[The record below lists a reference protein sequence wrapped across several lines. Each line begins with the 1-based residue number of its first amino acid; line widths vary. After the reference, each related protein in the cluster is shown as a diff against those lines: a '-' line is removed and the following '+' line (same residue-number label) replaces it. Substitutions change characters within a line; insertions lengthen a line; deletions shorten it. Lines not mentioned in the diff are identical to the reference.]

1 MSRTYRRRGEDHEYR
16 WVLRDW
22 VFESD
27 RPRPFLVDRRS
38 PEGRGAIARFHSDAG
53 VGLEG
58 GVPHRFRRIF

>member
-27 RPRPFLVDRRS
+27 RARPFLVDRRS
-38 PEGRGAIARFHSDAG
+38 PEGRGALARFQT
-53 VGLEG
+53 
-58 GVPHRFRRIF
+58 